1 MLVPGSIGLSLKRMS
16 GSILV
21 SFDESFVLIDLL
33 SKLLA
38 FLESYIL
45 DLLLRLS
52 LLVFCLF
59 DTCAILLSFEVML

>member
-1 MLVPGSIGLSLKRMS
+1 VLVPGSIGLSLKRIS

-59 DTCAILLSFEVML
+59 DTCDILLSFEVML

>member
-59 DTCAILLSFEVML
+59 DRCAILLSFEVML

>member
-1 MLVPGSIGLSLKRMS
+1 MLVPGSIGLSLKRIS

-59 DTCAILLSFEVML
+59 DTCDILLSFEVML